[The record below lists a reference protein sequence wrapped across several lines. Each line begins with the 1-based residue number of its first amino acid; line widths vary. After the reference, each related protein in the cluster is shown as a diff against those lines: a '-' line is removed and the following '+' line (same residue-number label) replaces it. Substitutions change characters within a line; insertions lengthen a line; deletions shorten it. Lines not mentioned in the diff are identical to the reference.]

1 MADRTGFVYKQ
12 GSHAATLTSSKGLV
26 RFAYEPEYLESSL
39 PAIATTLP
47 KTSQAIELA
56 GGATPAFFAGL
67 LPEGQRLIAMKNR
80 IKTSLSDE
88 LGLLLEIGADLIGD
102 VQVLPEGQSPEQGR
116 NVFRI
121 PGPSKEISFAALRS
135 QYFGSAESGL
145 PGVQD
150 KVSSKMINA
159 PVKTANV
166 DYILKFNPEA
176 VPFAVE
182 NEHFF
187 LALAK
192 RAGIKTAEFKLL
204 TDSNGE
210 HALRLRRFDRGLQG
224 SLTSK
229 FAQEDGAQV
238 MNLYPAQ
245 KYEVEFLDMAQA
257 LISQTSAKPLAG
269 LSLFHQLVFNWLI
282 CNGDAHAKNF
292 SILKSNDGSWHISPA
307 YDLLSTRFYDD
318 RTMALP
324 LFGKDRGW
332 TRPLLVAAAG
342 ALSVPEKLA
351 VKVLDKQIQV
361 VREALDSKAFLA
373 IGFPLHAIR
382 ETENLIHKRIKAIS

>member
-1 MADRTGFVYKQ
+1 
-12 GSHAATLTSSKGLV
+12 
-26 RFAYEPEYLESSL
+26 
-39 PAIATTLP
+39 
-47 KTSQAIELA
+47 
-56 GGATPAFFAGL
+56 
-67 LPEGQRLIAMKNR
+67 
-80 IKTSLSDE
+80 
-88 LGLLLEIGADLIGD
+88 
-102 VQVLPEGQSPEQGR
+102 
-116 NVFRI
+116 
-121 PGPSKEISFAALRS
+121 
-135 QYFGSAESGL
+135 
-145 PGVQD
+145 
-150 KVSSKMINA
+150 MINA

-361 VREALDSKAFLA
+361 VGEALDSKAFLA

>member
-1 MADRTGFVYKQ
+1 VADRTGFVYKQ
-12 GSHAATLTSSKGLV
+12 GKLAASLTSSKGLV
-26 RFAYEPEYLESSL
+26 LFAYEPEYLESSL

-102 VQVLPEGQSPEQGR
+102 VQVLSKGQSPEQSR

-150 KVSSKMINA
+150 KVSSKMLNA

-269 LSLFHQLVFNWLI
+269 LSLFQQLVFNWLI

>member
-1 MADRTGFVYKQ
+1 
-12 GSHAATLTSSKGLV
+12 V